1 MGEGREIHERAAVQ
15 AAGGQIAEALRPA
28 AYARLRAIAAGA
40 RRRLPSDTLNTT
52 ALVSEAY
59 LRLAESRLREGA
71 GEGEVLD
78 RAGFFALFASVVRNT
93 LIDQLRAR
101 SADKRRGQHTTLSHA
116 LPLAIEDAQAQRLLA
131 VDAALDRLRA
141 THPRLVQV
149 VEMRFFA
156 GYDNHEI
163 AALLEVNEKTVR
175 RDWLQ
180 ARALLAEALDDD

>member
-15 AAGGQIAEALRPA
+15 AAGAGGQIADALRPA

-59 LRLAESRLREGA
+59 LRLAESSLRESA
-71 GEGEVLD
+71 GEVLD

-131 VDAALDRLRA
+131 VDAALDALRA

-163 AALLEVNEKTVR
+163 AGLLEVNEKTVR

>member
-1 MGEGREIHERAAVQ
+1 MPATDASTDLH
-15 AAGGQIAEALRPA
+15 EALRPA

-40 RRRLPSDTLNTT
+40 RRRLPSETLNTT

-59 LRLAESRLREGA
+59 LRIAESQLRG
-71 GEGEVLD
+71 GEQTAALD

-101 SADKRRGQHTTLSHA
+101 SADKRQGQHTTLSRA
-116 LPLAIEDAQAQRLLA
+116 LPLAFDVAEAQRLLA
-131 VDAALDRLRA
+131 VDTALQSLA
-141 THPRLVQV
+141 QQHPRLVQV

-163 AALLEVNEKTVR
+163 AALLGVNEKTVR

>member
-1 MGEGREIHERAAVQ
+1 MQSDPFAETTGEADSLDAL
-15 AAGGQIAEALRPA
+15 LRPA

-40 RRRLPSDTLNTT
+40 RRRLPSETLNTT

-59 LRLAESRLREGA
+59 LRMAESRLRTGKD
-71 GEGEVLD
+71 GPLD

-93 LIDQLRAR
+93 LIDHLRAR
-101 SADKRRGQHTTLSHA
+101 SADKRSGQHTTLSHA
-116 LPLAIEDAQAQRLLA
+116 GALAFDAEAGARLLA
-131 VDAALDRLRA
+131 VDAALERLRDS
-141 THPRLVQV
+141 HPRLVQV

-163 AALLEVNEKTVR
+163 AGLLGLNEKTVR

-180 ARALLAEALDDD
+180 ARALLAEALDDA

>member
-1 MGEGREIHERAAVQ
+1 MDAPIEPSDLSETHA
-15 AAGGQIAEALRPA
+15 ALRPA

-40 RRRLPSDTLNTT
+40 RRRLHSETLNTT

-59 LRLAESRLREGA
+59 LRMAESQLRGGGGHSES
-71 GEGEVLD
+71 LD
-78 RAGFFALFASVVRNT
+78 RAGFFSLFASVVRNT

-101 SADKRRGQHTTLSHA
+101 SADKRQGQHTTLSHA
-116 LPLAIEDAQAQRLLA
+116 LPLAFDVAEAQRLLA
-131 VDAALDRLRA
+131 VDTALQGLA
-141 THPRLVQV
+141 QQHPRLVQV

-163 AALLEVNEKTVR
+163 AALLGVNEKTVR

>member
-15 AAGGQIAEALRPA
+15 AAGSGAQIAEALRPA

-59 LRLAESRLREGA
+59 LRLAESSLRSDA
-71 GEGEVLD
+71 DLD
-78 RAGFFALFASVVRNT
+78 RASFFGLFASVVRNT

-131 VDAALDRLRA
+131 VDAALDGLRA
-141 THPRLVQV
+141 SHPRLVQV